1 MSASLMRHQ
10 QFEKRRPIRLIAG
23 ILFFV
28 LYGLYLI
35 WRVTI
40 FNADSVILSSLF
52 YAMDFIGFF
61 LGGLLMIT
69 AYTGRPDYPEEPT
82 PEGLDVDVFI
92 PTYKEPASI
101 IQKTIEAA
109 VALDYPHKTVVLD
122 DANRPEIKK
131 IAESLGAIYRA
142 RGKNIKA
149 KAGNLNFGLTQ
160 SSSDFVVV
168 FDADHIPQRE
178 ALNKLLAFMG
188 DRRVG
193 MVQTPQEY
201 YNIDALQYIDWNKNR
216 TLWHEQSFF
225 YNTIQICNNK
235 YNSLSC
241 VGTGVVYRRKAL
253 DEIGGIPD
261 ETITEDLHTSLRL
274 QKAGWV
280 TKYINEAVAY
290 GLAAADI
297 TEFYTTR
304 KRWFHGNV
312 DAICRE
318 NVLFC
323 KELTW
328 RQKVAYL
335 RMGLV
340 CLEGFQQLLMG
351 VIPPIALIFGLQPFE
366 ITAFNV
372 LIVMVF
378 PLISHVLLQEFSGGR
393 FWPNTLLSKL
403 LFPIHIVSCAAAFG
417 KEMLWKSS
425 RKIMKARINY
435 KLLAPQITMG
445 IINLAAIF
453 YSIWRLYPDF
463 KRGPLLESFIS
474 FLTGDNMRTA
484 FSEINFFEVLGKGY
498 TLDLAI
504 IAGFW
509 ALFNVLSIALLVY
522 KSQKKARKSDVDYL
536 FHVEFPFEGLLYGSD
551 KIYAVT
557 KRCASNFLEFS
568 LVGNSSEMSPLPDT
582 FDITLYTPSGNFPII
597 LSKVRK
603 RKKGKYKAAIQWH
616 HGQDKKHFEDSLY
629 SVGWHRRLYHYE
641 GCYKTPLESL
651 MTFLRLE
658 REKRLQTV
666 KPLLLSTKDV
676 SKMSL
681 RFAALKKT
689 AKGSSTYTLMSFMS
703 LNIGDKIE
711 FEEFSKRG
719 IKRRNAHIIKE
730 LSKKENLFIE
740 KNLDGTIVRKYT
752 VDIT

>member
-10 QFEKRRPIRLIAG
+10 QFEKRRPIRLITG
-23 ILFFV
+23 SLFFV
-28 LYGLYLI
+28 LYALYLV

-40 FNADSVILSSLF
+40 FNLDSIILSSLF

-61 LGGLLMIT
+61 LGTILMVT
-69 AYTGRPDYPEEPT
+69 AYTGRPDYPEDSA
-82 PEGLDVDVFI
+82 PEGLDVDVFV
-92 PTYKEPASI
+92 PTYQEPASI

-109 VALDYPHKTVVLD
+109 IAIDYPHKTFVLD
-122 DANRPEIKK
+122 DGNRPEIKE

-160 SSSDFVVV
+160 STSEFVVV

-178 ALNKLLAFMG
+178 ALHKLLAFMG
-188 DRRVG
+188 DEKVG

-201 YNIDALQYIDWNKNR
+201 YNIDALQYIDGKKNR

-225 YNTIQICNNK
+225 YNTVQVCNNK

-261 ETITEDLHTSLRL
+261 TTITEDLHTSLRL
-274 QKAGWV
+274 QKAGWH
-280 TKYINEAVAY
+280 TKYISEAVAY

-304 KRWFHGNV
+304 KRWSHGNV

-328 RQKVAYL
+328 RQKIAYL

-366 ITAFNV
+366 ITPLNV
-372 LIVMVF
+372 LVVMVF

-417 KEMLWKSS
+417 REMLWKTS
-425 RKIMKARINY
+425 RKIVKARINY
-435 KLLAPQITMG
+435 RLLAPQITMG
-445 IINLAAIF
+445 LINLVAVF
-453 YSIWRLYPDF
+453 YSIWHLYPDF
-463 KRGPLLESFIS
+463 KRGPLLEGFVSI
-474 FLTGDNMRTA
+474 LTGDNFRDSFA
-484 FSEINFFEVLGKGY
+484 EINFFEVLGDGY

-504 IAGFW
+504 VAGFW
-509 ALFNVLSIALLVY
+509 ALFNVFSIGLLVY

-536 FHVEFPFEGLLYGSD
+536 FHVEFPLDFQLPGVDKFYG
-551 KIYAVT
+551 VT
-557 KRCASNFLEFS
+557 KRCASKFLEFS
-568 LVGNSSEMSPLPDT
+568 LVSNGAQREVLPDT
-582 FDITLYTPSGNFPII
+582 FDVTLYTSAGNFPIT
-597 LSKVRK
+597 LSDVRK
-603 RKKGKYKAAIQWH
+603 RKRGRYKAAIHWH
-616 HGQDKKHFEDSLY
+616 HDQDKKHFEDTLY
-629 SVGWHRRLYHYE
+629 SVGWHRGLYHYE

-651 MTFLRLE
+651 LSFLMLK
-658 REKRLQTV
+658 REKRLQAV
-666 KPLLLSTKDV
+666 KPLLLKPKSV
-676 SKMSL
+676 SKMSH
-681 RFAALKKT
+681 RFAALKEPFR
-689 AKGSSTYTLMSFMS
+689 GPDTYTLMSFMS

-711 FEEFSKRG
+711 FEELAKEG
-719 IKRRNAHIIKE
+719 VRRREAYVVRE

-740 KNLDGTIVRKYT
+740 KNLDGTIVRQYT
-752 VDIT
+752 VDIR